1 MKNKMTELVF
11 ILDRSG
17 SMAGLESDTVG
28 GFNSVLEKNRKLD
41 GGCRITTVLFDHEIK
56 LLHDRVDIQ
65 QVEPMKLSDFEPRGM
80 TALCDATGMTIERM
94 VNLIRKSDEANR
106 PDNVMFVI
114 ITDGAEN
121 ASSKYSRTSV
131 RKLIERQR
139 IVYDWQFLFLGA
151 NIDAEEA
158 AESIGISREFAATYD
173 CEEGGTSV
181 NFDTV
186 CLAAQSMREEGCIST
201 EALAPVR
208 EHTEKVRRKRMF
220 GSNR

>member
-1 MKNKMTELVF
+1 MKNNMTELVF

-17 SMAGLESDTVG
+17 SMSGFEADTVG
-28 GFNSVLEKNRKLD
+28 GFNSVLEKNKKLD
-41 GGCRITTVLFDHEIK
+41 GDCRITTVLFDHEIK
-56 LLHDRVDIQ
+56 LLHDRVDIRE
-65 QVEPMKLSDFEPRGM
+65 VAPMKLSDFEPRGM

-94 VNLIRKSDEANR
+94 INLIRKSDEADR

-139 IVYDWQFLFLGA
+139 MVYDWQFLFLGA
-151 NIDAEEA
+151 NIDAEET
-158 AESIGISREFAATYD
+158 AESMGISREFAATYD
-173 CEEGGTSV
+173 CEEEGTSV

-186 CLAAQSMREEGCIST
+186 CLAAQSVREEGRIAPS
-201 EALAPVR
+201 AMAPVR
-208 EHTEKVRRKRMF
+208 EHTEKVRRKRTF
-220 GSNR
+220 KPNR